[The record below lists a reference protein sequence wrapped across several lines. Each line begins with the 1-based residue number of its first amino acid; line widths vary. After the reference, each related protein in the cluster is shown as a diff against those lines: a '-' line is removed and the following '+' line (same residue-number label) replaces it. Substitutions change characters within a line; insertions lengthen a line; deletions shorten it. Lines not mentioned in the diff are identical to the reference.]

1 MKKLI
6 SILCMLF
13 IVQFSFGQLEKADIE
28 WKEGKKYYVHF
39 VQAGNTLY
47 GICRLYN
54 VTADEVLEA
63 NPVVSKGLQEG
74 QKLLIP
80 FNAGAKVQPSKPEK
94 DKEKDKVKPV
104 TTPPVTAPSTG
115 KTHLVE
121 KSETLYGIS
130 RKYEVSMEDMVK
142 ANPGIENGIS
152 VGQTLN
158 IPVKS
163 GSKPV
168 TAADKPVYTPATPP
182 QTKITFYDTTI
193 VHTVLDHETLYS
205 ISRRFMVPAEE
216 LQQFNSLKSAK
227 IKPGD
232 VLKIPLKKETFTK
245 VEVRKVE
252 KVETRK
258 VDEELMFSKKG
269 EYKVVVLLPFNF
281 EKGTDG
287 ITEIATE
294 FLMGA
299 QIALDSLARL
309 GLRAEVSVLDCGS
322 DSLKLKTMFTQREFK
337 TADLV
342 IGPFTGDNLDVVARW
357 CKANKVRMVNPLV
370 ASTNILKDNAFTYN
384 AVASDI
390 TLMEGA
396 ALHITQENA
405 KDQVVLVKVGTKDN
419 DLYQAFRQKFLAESL
434 SGSKQKL
441 IEIGETEMGTYIRK
455 GGNTIFVVP
464 TRDKVFALKFMNAL
478 NKVGGKAGN
487 GTISVYG
494 TREWVNFDEIK
505 GYYKNKYNFHY
516 ASPNDFNYGYES
528 TKWLMRQYRRKY
540 NADLSKYSTQGFDV
554 TFYFIQK
561 LLLDKKPEEGVMNNI
576 RLVSTGSGSGYENK
590 TCYILQQVDYEIIKV
605 AEVHE

>member
-6 SILCMLF
+6 SVLCFLCM
-13 IVQFSFGQLEKADIE
+13 VQFSFGQLEKAEVE
-28 WKEGKKYYVHF
+28 WKDGKKYYVHF

-47 GICRLYN
+47 GITRLYN
-54 VTADEVLEA
+54 VSADEVLEM
-63 NPVVSKGLQEG
+63 NPVVAKGLQEG

-80 FNAGAKVQPSKPEK
+80 ANPGAKVEPAKADKDKDKDKGKPETK
-94 DKEKDKVKPV
+94 
-104 TTPPVTAPSTG
+104 PVTAPSTG

-130 RKYEVSMEDMVK
+130 KKYEVSMEDMVK

-152 VGQTLN
+152 VGQVLN
-158 IPVKS
+158 IPAKS
-163 GSKPV
+163 GVKVV
-168 TAADKPVYTPATPP
+168 TADKPAGTTTS
-182 QTKITFYDTTI
+182 QTKITFADTTI
-193 VHTVLDHETLYS
+193 LHTVLDHETLYS

-216 LQQFNSLKSAK
+216 LQLANSMKNTK

-252 KVETRK
+252 KTEIRK
-258 VDEELMFSKKG
+258 VDEDLLFNRKET
-269 EYKVVVLLPFNF
+269 YKVVVLLPFNF

-299 QIALDSLARL
+299 QIALDSLQGL
-309 GLRAEVSVLDCGS
+309 GLRAQVNVLDCGN
-322 DSLKLKTMFTQREFK
+322 DSLKLKTLFTQKEFK

-342 IGPFTGDNLDVVARW
+342 IGPFTGDNLDIVARW

-370 ASTNILKDNAFTYN
+370 ASTNILKDNAFAYN

-390 TLMEGA
+390 TLLEGA
-396 ALHITQENA
+396 AIHLAAEHP
-405 KDQVVLVKVGTKDN
+405 KDQVVLVKVGAKDS
-419 DLYQAFRQKFLAESL
+419 DLYQAFRQKFIAESL
-434 SGSKQKL
+434 AGSKQKL
-441 IEIGETEMGTYIRK
+441 IEIAESEMGTYIRK

-464 TRDKVFALKFMNAL
+464 TRDKVVALKFMNAL
-478 NKVGGKAGN
+478 NKVGGKAGT

-505 GYYKNKYNFHY
+505 GYYKNKFNFHY

-528 TKWLMRQYRRKY
+528 TKWLMRQYRRRY
-540 NADLSKYSTQGFDV
+540 NADLSKYATQGFDV

-561 LLLDKKPEEGVMNNI
+561 LLLEKTPEEGVMNNI
-576 RLVSTGSGSGYENK
+576 QLMSTGAGSGYENK
-590 TCYILQQVDYEIIKV
+590 TCYILKQQDYEIVKV